1 MVHAATPTLMLQ
13 FPLLNGF
20 AVEGKL
26 WSSRNVFS
34 EAKPG
39 LCKAISRAQLTFAAG
54 AVEARIRP
62 PL

>member
-1 MVHAATPTLMLQ
+1 MLQ